1 MNLDIFSLMVAAS
14 YALMLILFVCV
25 AILNAKD
32 MGIKR
37 RDKWTRRDSAALLIR
52 AVFYASLFGLIAAC
66 LEALGLFV
74 TTFALENVLKVG
86 SFTRVSGTP
95 LLILL
100 STFVVASITY
110 GVAKRREF
118 YELIDEEE

>member
-1 MNLDIFSLMVAAS
+1 MNFDIFSILVASS

-25 AILNAKD
+25 AVLNAKD
-32 MGIKR
+32 MEIKR

-66 LEALGLFV
+66 LEALGLFI
-74 TTFALENVLKVG
+74 TSFALENILKIG
-86 SFTRVSGTP
+86 SFARVSGTP
-95 LLILL
+95 LLVLL
-100 STFVVASITY
+100 LIFVVASITY

-118 YELIDEEE
+118 YELVDEEE